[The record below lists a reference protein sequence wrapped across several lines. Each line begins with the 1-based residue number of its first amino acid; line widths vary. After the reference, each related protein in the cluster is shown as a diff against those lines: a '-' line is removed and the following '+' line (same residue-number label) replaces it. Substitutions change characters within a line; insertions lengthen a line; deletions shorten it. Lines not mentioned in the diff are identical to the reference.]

1 MRSSDL
7 LPALATTGRLGAREY
22 LVEYP
27 PRILF
32 GTVAPRALLQ
42 VLFLTVLGR
51 AVGGPD
57 GALAA
62 GIGASAFNVVSA
74 TVIKA
79 PDVLINE
86 RVQGTLYR
94 LRMTELPLLTLVA
107 ARWLV
112 YAAEGIASALLAVPL
127 VALLTADPVLLT
139 GLPAALPL
147 YALTTMTT
155 SGFGLALAV
164 VALGRRAD
172 VFLTNFG
179 SYLLLAL
186 SGVLAA
192 LPADGLRALA
202 GSVLPLT
209 HGIAALR
216 ALHDGAGL
224 TEVLRLA
231 GAEALVGLLWVS
243 AAAVGLRV
251 QTRRLRR
258 SGNDFLI

>member
-1 MRSSDL
+1 M
-7 LPALATTGRLGAREY
+7 PALATTGRLGAREY

-27 PRILF
+27 PRILL

-62 GIGASAFNVVSA
+62 GIGASAFNVVNA

-94 LRMTELPLLTLVA
+94 LRMTGLPLLAVVA

-112 YAAEGIASALLAVPL
+112 YAAEGLASALLAVPL
-127 VALLTADPVLLT
+127 VALLTTDPGLLT
-139 GLPAALPL
+139 DLSAALPL
-147 YALTTMTT
+147 YVLTAVTT

-164 VALGRRAD
+164 VAVGRRAD

-186 SGVLAA
+186 SGVLAP
-192 LPADGLRALA
+192 LPPDGLRALV

-209 HGIAALR
+209 HGITALR

-224 TEVLRLA
+224 AEVLRPA
-231 GAEALVGLLWVS
+231 GMESLIGLLWVS
-243 AAAVGLRV
+243 AAAVGLRI

-258 SGNDFLI
+258 TGNDFLI